1 MAENP
6 FADLIPGNKA
16 PVRRA
21 PTRSD
26 VSSAQ
31 LRATEA
37 STASSRASQAVAG
50 ANLAQAPIDKAR
62 AATALSFENAV
73 KDARIRKE
81 LAEAETADLAL
92 AAAKVKARYPELSA
106 TQSTAA
112 ARYILMDRGET
123 IYQKALKA
131 GFEPTTLRNQVA
143 SVVRGVPKFGRS
155 LAEWVADPSA
165 ELAEVGKQSFNEGA
179 LRTVTGA
186 AGPSE
191 ERPETARQYFPTEW
205 QSKNA
210 SLRKELAETRRAQRE
225 SMKAIA
231 GPAVVG
237 GGVPMSVGTY
247 KETPRAAAKGRPTG
261 PKVGDVMKGYRY
273 KGGDPA
279 DKNSWVKVTP

>member
-21 PTRSD
+21 PTRSN

-237 GGVPMSVGTY
+237 GGVAGEVPKDM
-247 KETPRAAAKGRPTG
+247 TPQAVLQQAKAAIAAGKDRAGVIAKVRAMGID
-261 PKVGDVMKGYRY
+261 PKGL
-273 KGGDPA
+273 
-279 DKNSWVKVTP
+279 

>member
-6 FADLIPGNKA
+6 FADLVPGAKTT
-16 PVRRA
+16 PRRA

-37 STASSRASQAVAG
+37 STASSRMSQAVAG
-50 ANLAQAPIDKAR
+50 ANLAQAPIDKER

-81 LAEAETADLAL
+81 LAEAEKADLEL
-92 AAAKVKARYPELSA
+92 ATAKVRKQYPELTA

-123 IYQKALKA
+123 IYQKAVKQ
-131 GFEPTTLRNQVA
+131 GFEPTNFRNRLA
-143 SVVRGVPKFGRS
+143 SMARGLPMKTFGAG
-155 LAEWVADPSA
+155 LAELVADPAA
-165 ELAEVGKQSFNEGA
+165 ELAEIGKQSFNEGA

-186 AGPSE
+186 AGPAE
-191 ERPETARQYFPTEW
+191 ERPTTSRQYFPTEW
-205 QSKNA
+205 QDKSEAN
-210 SLRKELAETRRAQRE
+210 RRELAQTRRDQRE

-231 GPAVVG
+231 GPAVG
-237 GGVPMSVGTY
+237 GGAVAPPKGMSPQAVLQQAKAAIASG
-247 KETPRAAAKGRPTG
+247 KDRAGVIAKVRAMGID
-261 PKVGDVMKGYRY
+261 PKGL
-273 KGGDPA
+273 
-279 DKNSWVKVTP
+279 